1 MFNVICLPRTP
12 CVRHFVSSANVVG
25 IDIVSCVAI
34 CIIALPFLR
43 GIYVYVVY
51 VCVVGNVMLIVRRA
65 RRAFS
70 TKPVRISSKV
80 NSNEDQNQT
89 STRQQPHER
98 TTAPEQPIR
107 YLQRPQRATIAFPKE
122 FNLLFAI
129 YRRRR
134 TYNLNPTYPNLVCQP
149 ARRT

>member
-107 YLQRPQRATIAFPKE
+107 YLKRPQKATIIFPKKL
-122 FNLLFAI
+122 NLLFAI
-129 YRRRR
+129 IVVEEHK
-134 TYNLNPTYPNLVCQP
+134 TLNPTYPNLVCQP
-149 ARRT
+149 ARRL